1 MHRPLDGRTILVADD
16 KPELVDMISDALRAA
31 GATVLEA
38 RDGEEALVLLRSHHV
53 DALVSDL
60 KMPRMNGHELL
71 RALRA
76 MSATKRGLPAIAVSG
91 EDSWKYLDPFAAAL
105 AGFDYHFIKPIAPE
119 VLIEHLARLLP
130 PDGRGRRRSQR
141 KLPRVA

>member
-1 MHRPLDGRTILVADD
+1 MRGALDGRTILVADD
-16 KPELVDMISDALRAA
+16 KPELLDMLGDALRAA
-31 GATVLEA
+31 GASVLEA
-38 RDGEEALVLLRSHHV
+38 RDGEEALELLRSHRV

-71 RALRA
+71 RALRS
-76 MSATKRGLPAIAVSG
+76 MSPAKRSLPAVAVSG
-91 EDSWKYLDPFAAAL
+91 EDSWKYLDPFPAVL

-119 VLIEHLARLLP
+119 LLIEQLARLLP
-130 PDGRGRRRSQR
+130 PDGRGRRSQR